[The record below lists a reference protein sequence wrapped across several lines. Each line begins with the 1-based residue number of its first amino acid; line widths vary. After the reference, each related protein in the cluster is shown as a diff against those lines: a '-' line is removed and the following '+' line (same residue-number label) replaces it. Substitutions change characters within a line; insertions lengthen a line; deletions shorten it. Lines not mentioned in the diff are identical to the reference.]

1 MTVWRLEWLRLV
13 RTRRLAV
20 LLGVFAFLGF
30 TGPLTARYLGEI
42 LKTLGTGGIQ
52 VTFPPPRPVDGIA
65 EYAGNVSQIGLL
77 VVILIAASALAFD
90 GRREMALFL
99 RTRLPVR
106 AIVLPAY
113 AMNVGAAA
121 LGCVVGSAAA
131 WYETALLLGPL
142 PTGRMLL
149 GVCLNVLFFA
159 FAIAVTALAA
169 AVTRSTIGAAGGA
182 LALLLAMAIAGS
194 VPAVA
199 RFLPTSLAGAMT
211 GLAGDTAASS
221 FVAAAAVAIAASA
234 ACVAA
239 AIAIGTR
246 HEV

>member
-1 MTVWRLEWLRLV
+1 MTIWRLEWLRLV

-42 LKTLGTGGIQ
+42 LKALGTGGIE
-52 VTFPPPRPVDGIA
+52 VAFPPPRAVDGIA

-77 VVILIAASALAFD
+77 VVVLIAASALAFD

-106 AIVLPAY
+106 SIVLPAY
-113 AMNVGAAA
+113 AMNVIAAA
-121 LGCVVGSAAA
+121 LACAVGSAAA
-131 WYETALLLGPL
+131 WYETVLLLGPL
-142 PTGRMLL
+142 PVGRMVL
-149 GVCLNVLFFA
+149 GIFLSVLFAA
-159 FAIAVTALAA
+159 FAIALTALTAA
-169 AVTRSTIGAAGGA
+169 LTRSTIGAAGAA

-199 RFLPTSLAGAMT
+199 RFLPTSLAGAIT
-211 GLAGDTAASS
+211 GMADGAAVSS
-221 FVAAAAVAIAASA
+221 FAPAAVVAAVASA

-239 AIAIGTR
+239 AVAIGTR
-246 HEV
+246 HES